1 MLDCKIAKDFLRRTR
16 RVSIEEQSVQ
26 KYSSTAYAS
35 SNAVIRKKDKQK
47 TVGDTISEL
56 KKREN
61 QKFTKS
67 N

>member
-1 MLDCKIAKDFLRRTR
+1 MSSAR

-26 KYSSTAYAS
+26 KYQGTAYAS

-61 QKFTKS
+61 QKFTKR